1 MAKNSGITKGKSHKE
16 GGIPM
21 EVKSTGQKIEVE
33 GGEGIVN
40 KYAMS
45 NTETFKFDGEEKTS
59 CEIISDLNQKKGDG
73 VSFECDT
80 VESKKYKFKQG
91 GALNSEKLSSVEG
104 FYNAMETVIKS
115 TSEFL
120 SQYEYK
126 GDRYGKSKLV
136 VNVKLYNVNYGL
148 EEGLRT
154 YQNKKG
160 NFDAEKMQY
169 VKKDLRLDEQW
180 VAEKYNTFF

>member
-21 EVKSTGQKIEVE
+21 TVKSTGQKIEVE

-45 NTETFKFDGEEKTS
+45 NTDTFQFEGKEKTS

-80 VESKKYKFKQG
+80 VENKKYKFKKG
-91 GALNSEKLSSVEG
+91 GKLN
-104 FYNAMETVIKS
+104 FT
-115 TSEFL
+115 TSERFL
-120 SQYEYK
+120 QS
-126 GDRYGKSKLV
+126 YGS
-136 VNVKLYNVNYGL
+136 NH
-148 EEGLRT
+148 
-154 YQNKKG
+154 
-160 NFDAEKMQY
+160 
-169 VKKDLRLDEQW
+169 
-180 VAEKYNTFF
+180 

>member
-45 NTETFKFDGEEKTS
+45 NTDTFKFDGKEKTS

-73 VSFECDT
+73 VSFECQIQNGT
-80 VESKKYKFKQG
+80 Q
-91 GALNSEKLSSVEG
+91 LKL
-104 FYNAMETVIKS
+104 
-115 TSEFL
+115 
-120 SQYEYK
+120 
-126 GDRYGKSKLV
+126 
-136 VNVKLYNVNYGL
+136 
-148 EEGLRT
+148 
-154 YQNKKG
+154 
-160 NFDAEKMQY
+160 
-169 VKKDLRLDEQW
+169 KDG
-180 VAEKYNTFF
+180 